1 MCPTTKSSLNH
12 VEMSPVETFFNVE
25 LRQKVVTCRRMEKFI
40 DQVTQAQ
47 ESIGTTNYNHLQM
60 FTTRERE
67 DVGRPRVNP
76 LESINSFILPL
87 H

>member
-47 ESIGTTNYNHLQM
+47 ESIGTNNYNHLQM
-60 FTTRERE
+60 FTTLCNK
-67 DVGRPRVNP
+67 RV
-76 LESINSFILPL
+76 EEYQRGDRWST
-87 H
+87 